1 MMWARSV
8 MRSNTALHNR
18 ALGMT
23 CVHSENGRLVVN
35 NTAERSARS
44 EITWNRN
51 SAPSSA
57 RGDIAYL
64 VDGDHVVACIAAQ
77 DATELELL
85 LGFHQ
90 LVDQRRRGD
99 KPRPLA

>member
-35 NTAERSARS
+35 YTAERSARS
-44 EITWNRN
+44 AVI
-51 SAPSSA
+51 AD
-57 RGDIAYL
+57 RGVRAYRL
-64 VDGDHVVACIAAQ
+64 PQGLRSEPPINDRH
-77 DATELELL
+77 
-85 LGFHQ
+85 H
-90 LVDQRRRGD
+90 RR
-99 KPRPLA
+99 KPPAE